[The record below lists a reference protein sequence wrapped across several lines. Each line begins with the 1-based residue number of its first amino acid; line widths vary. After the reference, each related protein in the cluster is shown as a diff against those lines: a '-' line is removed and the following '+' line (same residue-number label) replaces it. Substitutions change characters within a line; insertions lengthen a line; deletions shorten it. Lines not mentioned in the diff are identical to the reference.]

1 MVEQCA
7 ILLGGL
13 GTRLGELTR
22 ETPKPLLPVGDRPFV
37 ELLIREAWRMGF
49 RKVLLLAGYRSE
61 RVLGMVDDLRRV
73 LPRNCSLE
81 ISVENEPL
89 GTGGAVVNA
98 LPYLEERFLLINGDT
113 WFDFNWNAL
122 CTDHGEDTAS
132 VAIREIDLADRYET
146 IEVDGDGRA
155 LRVIPRGGAQQAP
168 FYVNGGVYCFS
179 RSHFEARQERFSLEA
194 DLLPALTVA
203 GKLRTVRSEG
213 YFIDIG
219 IPETYARSQV
229 EIPARQRRPALF
241 LDRDGVINHD
251 DGYVGTRDRFRWT
264 PGARDAIRYA
274 NEAGYFVFVVTNQ
287 SGVAR
292 GYYTTEDV
300 VALFDWMQTE
310 LRQAGGHIDD
320 WRYCPY
326 HPDGVVEE
334 LSIVHPWRKPQPG
347 MLLDLMAQW
356 DVDVAHSL
364 MIGDQGSDVAAA
376 EAAGVQGVLF
386 NGPDLY
392 AFVIEHLSKRR
403 EA

>member
-22 ETPKPLLPVGDRPFV
+22 ETPKPLLPVGGRPFV

-49 RKVLLLAGYRSE
+49 RRVLLLAGYRSE
-61 RVLGMVDDLRRV
+61 RVLSMVDALRAA

-81 ISVENEPL
+81 ISIENEPL
-89 GTGGAVVNA
+89 GTGGAVINA
-98 LPYLEERFLLINGDT
+98 LPYLDERFLLINGDT

-122 CTDHGEDTAS
+122 CTDREEGTAS

-146 IEVDGDGRA
+146 IEVDVDGRA
-155 LRVIPRGGAQQAP
+155 VRVLSRGEAVEAP

-179 RSHFEARQERFSLEA
+179 RSHFEGRQARFSLEA
-194 DLLPALTVA
+194 DLLPALTEA
-203 GKLRTVRSEG
+203 GKLRAVRSNG
-213 YFIDIG
+213 YFLDIG
-219 IPETYARSQV
+219 IPETYSRSQI
-229 EIPARQRRPALF
+229 EIPTRQRRPALF

-251 DGYVGTRDRFRWT
+251 DGYVGSQDRFRWM
-264 PGARDAIRYA
+264 PGVQETIRYA
-274 NEAGYFVFVVTNQ
+274 NDLGYLVFVVTNQ

-300 VALFDWMQTE
+300 EDLFEWMQAE
-310 LRQAGGHIDD
+310 LRQVGAYIDD

-326 HPDGVVEE
+326 HPDGVVKE
-334 LSIVHPWRKPQPG
+334 LSIMHPWRKPQPG
-347 MLLDLMAQW
+347 MLLDLMTQW

-364 MIGDQGSDVAAA
+364 MVGDQASDVAAA
-376 EAAGVQGVLF
+376 EAAGVRGLLF
-386 NGPDLY
+386 SGPNLY
-392 AFVIEHLSKRR
+392 TFVHEHLSKR
-403 EA
+403 EES